1 MPLAIRLPVGLLVAI
16 LLAGSAAPA
25 LAGNGCGCETTCG
38 CDAPRYGCHR
48 HHCHRGCNSC
58 PPGCQSYPTQSRGL
72 PLAPSGPIVE
82 SVPMMRMMPLVAAPM
97 MLASYAPQ
105 AERAVPRDEPTCQA
119 SSSRLAQLEE
129 RFTAL
134 QMRVDTLQTT
144 LENQTAILQ
153 AIKTKLD
160 AR

>member
-1 MPLAIRLPVGLLVAI
+1 MPIAIRLPVGLLTVV
-16 LLAGSAAPA
+16 LLAGSVLPA

-38 CDAPRYGCHR
+38 CEAPRCFCHH

-58 PPGCQSYPTQSRGL
+58 QQPYPQQSRGL
-72 PLAPSGPIVE
+72 PPAPSGPIVE
-82 SVPMMRMMPLVAAPM
+82 SVPMMRMMPLMAAPM

-105 AERAVPRDEPTCQA
+105 TERALPREEATCQA

-129 RFTAL
+129 RFVAL
-134 QMRVDTLQTT
+134 QMRVDTLQST